1 MGMTNGPSQSAD
13 KPASTNGWLGGIATV
28 VVTLAFGVFKNADN
42 LLRPVARNADA
53 IARPAAHRADE
64 LIKPIAGHIDDA
76 GQAIAR
82 SPEKLRP
89 LLPLGADKSTHWADR
104 YLMPLRPVGD
114 AAIAVNKQRTNR
126 NETAQ
131 QGDRSNEALDA
142 PFAEAPQ
149 TEAALPT
156 KLDR

>member
-53 IARPAAHRADE
+53 IARP
-64 LIKPIAGHIDDA
+64 
-76 GQAIAR
+76 
-82 SPEKLRP
+82 
-89 LLPLGADKSTHWADR
+89 ADR